1 MCDASKCFL
10 SSNFLS
16 NNDFSPGSVFDDACV
31 ALFLIQ
37 FWYNVGDIRQQYL
50 CYNDPRYDSK
60 FSGAW

>member
-37 FWYNVGDIRQQYL
+37 FLVQCW
-50 CYNDPRYDSK
+50 
-60 FSGAW
+60 